1 MEHSNLTPQQFYMIA
16 LPKAKELKL
25 KKDNGTITLKEKDAL
40 DKILESLW
48 ALIFRYAVKEG
59 WLMSS
64 KYRRS
69 SDFFEDLKQDLHLKW
84 LEVLWD
90 YDPKETAPTTYFKY
104 YFIETIRNAVVS
116 NSQKMPQSI
125 ATNIS
130 KVRRAKAYFESRG
143 IVYDE
148 IMLAEASGLSI
159 KVTKET
165 LFYETNAIQGDIEN
179 SMNEMSDEYT
189 PEKHTVNEDES
200 STLVKICKEA
210 LSDEELKVF
219 LAYIDYN
226 DSFYDIDKF
235 YDDKAAMKKHNAKY
249 KQHYKTQTA
258 LAEEF
263 NIPPTKVSNIINS
276 ARNKIR
282 LHPLFIET
290 YGSKTIETPKMEL
303 NKKDDTVIMNIRA
316 QLMGE
321 VNLNDS
327 NDN

>member
-1 MEHSNLTPQQFYMIA
+1 MSYSNLTPQQFYMIA
-16 LPKAKELKL
+16 LPKAKALKQ
-25 KKDNGTITLKEKDAL
+25 KKDDGTITPKENAAL
-40 DKILESLW
+40 DKILENLW

-130 KVRRAKAYFESRG
+130 KIRRAKAYFDSKG

-148 IMLAEASGLSI
+148 IMLAEAAGLSI

-165 LFYETNAIQGDIEN
+165 LFYESNAIQGDIDN
-179 SMNEMSDEYT
+179 SMNDVSDDYT
-189 PEKHTVNEDES
+189 PERYTVNEDES
-200 STLVKICKEA
+200 NTLIRICKEA
-210 LSDEELKVF
+210 LSEQELKVF
-219 LAYIDYN
+219 MAYIDYD
-226 DSFYDIDKF
+226 DSFYDVDKF
-235 YDDKAAMKKHNAKY
+235 FDDKAAMKKHNAKY

-263 NIPPTKVSNIINS
+263 NMSPTKISSIINS

-282 LHPLFIET
+282 VHLLFVET
-290 YGSKTIETPKMEL
+290 YGTKTMEAPRMEL
-303 NKKDDTVIMNIRA
+303 NKKDDTVIMDIQA
-316 QLMGE
+316 Q
-321 VNLNDS
+321 
-327 NDN
+327 